1 MPSISELERTKT
13 ELGLALQE
21 LDQLERL
28 SIKVNTANNGS
39 VASNAQAAKV
49 STVPPVTRMSEAD
62 RLKVESI
69 KEANAALRLRNTELE
84 KEVSRYREERRKVDT
99 DLKQIQTRS
108 DKLKEDIEK
117 VGSEKALLTQIVKNT
132 QGENEVLSKVMNKI
146 SNDYEELKKAFDS
159 QKCPKDDKIMA
170 LRKTARALETENE
183 LLQEEKMKIIK
194 NQDRIRTDME
204 NMVKDRNTKMDSQSR
219 ELANVKL
226 ERDQLRGR
234 LTHVEKDKDGL
245 AAKVTTLEKDLQ
257 AAKAK
262 AAKKNKK

>member
-1 MPSISELERTKT
+1 MEKTKAELA
-13 ELGLALQE
+13 LALQE

-28 SIKVNTANNGS
+28 SFKVNGAGGNVHLHQQPNNGGG
-39 VASNAQAAKV
+39 VQVQK
-49 STVPPVTRMSEAD
+49 TVQVRMSEAD

-69 KEANAALRLRNTELE
+69 KDANIALRQRNNDLE
-84 KEVSRYREERRKVDT
+84 TEVSRYREEKRRVDG
-99 DLKQIQTRS
+99 DLKQLQSRS

-117 VGSEKALLTQIVKNT
+117 VGSEKALLSQIVKNT

-159 QKCPKDDKIMA
+159 QKCPKDDKILA

-194 NQDRIRTDME
+194 DQDRVRNNLEATI
-204 NMVKDRNTKMDSQSR
+204 KDRQTQIDNQSR
-219 ELANVKL
+219 DLANTKL

-234 LTHVEKDKDGL
+234 LEQADKDKHTL
-245 AAKVTTLEKDLQ
+245 VTKVAGLEKELT
-257 AAKAK
+257 AARAK